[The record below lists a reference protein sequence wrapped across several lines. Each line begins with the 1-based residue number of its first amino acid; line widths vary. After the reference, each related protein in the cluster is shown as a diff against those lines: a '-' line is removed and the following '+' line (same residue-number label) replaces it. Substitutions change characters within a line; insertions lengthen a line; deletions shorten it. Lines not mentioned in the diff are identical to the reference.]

1 MAITVNEF
9 KNDVDRYL
17 AMAQSE
23 DLYITIGE
31 NNTVKISHASMDK
44 EYIAKSLFGIIPPD
58 ITLEE
63 SRDMKAAKL

>member
-23 DLYITIGE
+23 DLYIIIGE
-31 NNTVKISHASMDK
+31 NNTVKISCAGQEK
-44 EYIAKSLFGIIPPD
+44 EDIARSLFGIIPPD